1 MACKIWKIKNG
12 QIWKWGVKSA
22 YTRFPRISEKI
33 LNSDLAAEREKIAVE
48 EDSLLNDAR
57 WGSDPPRQHSEQLDT
72 ASRNYI

>member
-1 MACKIWKIKNG
+1 MRREKRLHA
-12 QIWKWGVKSA
+12 
-22 YTRFPRISEKI
+22 ISENFWKFS
-33 LNSDLAAEREKIAVE
+33 NSDLAAEREKIAVE